1 MQEQQAADGRWREEA
16 FLGGYETSASMLSL
30 GTYVLTRSPDAWA
43 ALQRGEPAEVDRV
56 VEELLRYVCPVQV
69 AFPRFVRHDREVG
82 DVAMRAGDIVVV
94 SLTGAGRDPA
104 RHVDPERFDPASPAA
119 ATLAFGHGLHRCV
132 GAELA
137 RMELRTALVGLARRF
152 PDLRLACR
160 PADLRFT
167 DLSIVYGVEALPV
180 RLW

>member
-1 MQEQQAADGRWREEA
+1 
-16 FLGGYETSASMLSL
+16 MLSL
-30 GTYVLTRSPDAWA
+30 GTWVLLQHPAAWTT
-43 ALQRGEPAEVDRV
+43 LQRGEPAEVDRV

-104 RHVDPERFDPASPAA
+104 RHVDPQRFDPTTAA
-119 ATLAFGHGLHRCV
+119 AGTLAFGHGMHRCV

-137 RMELRTALVGLARRF
+137 RMELRTALTALARRF
-152 PDLRLACR
+152 PDEPTKGTTLYAVMRSMQMKFMRL
-160 PADLRFT
+160 PKPQVK
-167 DLSIVYGVEALPV
+167 IGEKLPEHY
-180 RLW
+180 R